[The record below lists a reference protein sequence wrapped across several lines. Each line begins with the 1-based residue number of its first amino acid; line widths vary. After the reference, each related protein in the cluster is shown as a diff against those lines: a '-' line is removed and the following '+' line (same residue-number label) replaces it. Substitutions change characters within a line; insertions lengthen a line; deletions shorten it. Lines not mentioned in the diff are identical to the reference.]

1 MKESPIDERTH
12 KEMLAYYYKKQ
23 EEQKKL
29 ETETEENYSNS
40 TWANPDNLKNQLV
53 TGGKGVNFKF
63 R

>member
-1 MKESPIDERTH
+1 MKESPIDEKTH

-29 ETETEENYSNS
+29 ESEIEENYTNS
-40 TWANPDNLKNQLV
+40 SWANPDNLKNNLV

>member
-29 ETETEENYSNS
+29 ETEIEENYSNS
-40 TWANPDNLKNQLV
+40 AWANPDNLKNQLV